1 MLDQTSG
8 VGPCM
13 CTMLQRNLEVEPAVR
28 PWESDL
34 EISGESVV
42 QGPRGLEDLISE
54 MHVMWE

>member
-1 MLDQTSG
+1 
-8 VGPCM
+8 M
-13 CTMLQRNLEVEPAVR
+13 CTMENYDTGSSHLG
-28 PWESDL
+28 ESNL